1 MTRLRTDMLVGAVL
15 RQASAELID
24 CVMLRRGNAEAG
36 AILIHIDALNGRH
49 QLLARSLDF
58 DGNYSWRPVVGGEDG
73 DGWADREAVE
83 TRLAREMDI
92 DPDAFVLV
100 VQDSRGRNPFDLIQ
114 QSGQAGNP
122 RHDRV

>member
-1 MTRLRTDMLVGAVL
+1 MTRLRTDMLVSAVL

-36 AILIHIDALNGRH
+36 AILLHIDALNGRH

-92 DPDAFVLV
+92 DPDAFVLA
-100 VQDSRGRNPFDLIQ
+100 VQDSRGRNPFDLI
-114 QSGQAGNP
+114 
-122 RHDRV
+122 